1 MEIGAW
7 SYIGPHCVIEAG
19 SRIGRGSVVRAGTRV
34 RGSFPDFAV
43 LEGSPAQVV
52 GDSRDGDETLLQ
64 RHPQCREHHA
74 AWTAAPA
81 PGPADD
87 DTHRR

>member
-1 MEIGAW
+1 MPKATYLPEVMGAQ
-7 SYIGPHCVIEAG
+7 HA
-19 SRIGRGSVVRAGTRV
+19 
-34 RGSFPDFAV
+34 
-43 LEGSPAQVV
+43 EGSPAQVV